1 AYHAEQACLFARE
14 IGLEDAPALASRAF
28 LMLLAAATSSRD
40 RADYHGSRALFQRA
54 AAIGEASAVDPA
66 LLIEARGYAATSRL
80 RLEGSPEALS
90 QLELVLDDAR
100 RLGPS
105 PVLANLLWWSAMY
118 AMPVDAALARSRHLE
133 SINIARAVGDPAT
146 VAAAL
151 RQSAAPAAARG
162 DLDEERSVLREVG
175 RLDLSRAVLEDAF
188 VVARGS
194 AERIT
199 FAQLRIELARTLL
212 ALGDVQS
219 ARRCLEESEI
229 PSTDVSTAAAAK
241 ATQAQIFAAERS

>member
-1 AYHAEQACLFARE
+1 SRWLEAVGSRRGVGDREIVASHAEQACLFARE
-14 IGLEDAPALASRAF
+14 MGLEDAPALASRAF

-54 AAIGEASAVDPA
+54 AAIGEATDVDPA

-80 RLEGSPEALS
+80 RLEGSPEALA
-90 QLELVLDDAR
+90 QLEGVLNDAR

-133 SINIARAVGDPAT
+133 SITIARAAGDPAT

-162 DLDEERSVLREVG
+162 GQRPGIARRRGARCLCVRR
-175 RLDLSRAVLEDAF
+175 RA
-188 VVARGS
+188 ARAWTDG
-194 AERIT
+194 A
-199 FAQLRIELARTLL
+199 LARRDPRRLRRRPRKCRKDHL
-212 ALGDVQS
+212 CPAAHR
-219 ARRCLEESEI
+219 ARSH
-229 PSTDVSTAAAAK
+229 AAR
-241 ATQAQIFAAERS
+241 TW